1 MPGMSPARVPSTR
14 APLRQRRA
22 ARAVGAGPAYA
33 GLVCGAAL
41 VLGVLLPWY
50 ATNLGPPFSA
60 TSASGWEATTI
71 ARVALVLGVV
81 LAAAATLSVLD
92 ARGAFPLPAHQA
104 DALAWVMV
112 VASAIALVL
121 VGYRLL
127 VMPEPAEFLSRQI
140 GLYLA
145 AAAAVGG
152 VVSGLGTVATRS

>member
-1 MPGMSPARVPSTR
+1 MPSARVPSTR
-14 APLRQRRA
+14 APLRPRRA
-22 ARAVGAGPAYA
+22 AAAAGSGAAYA

-81 LAAAATLSVLD
+81 LAASAALTLLD
-92 ARGAFPLPAHQA
+92 ARGAFPLAAHHA
-104 DALAWVMV
+104 DALAWMMV
-112 VASAIALVL
+112 VVSAIALVL

-140 GLYLA
+140 GVYLA
-145 AAAAVGG
+145 ATAAVGG
-152 VVSGLGTVATRS
+152 VLSGLGTVATRS